1 MANVLLCHEA
11 NNSGVVASSARCQ
24 EHGRLATPLGVNI
37 ANYSF
42 PSLNVQLV
50 QRVEHV
56 KNVPVIRLSPSV
68 YHTDSKLHCSM
79 KCDNTHIARKN
90 YIF

>member
-1 MANVLLCHEA
+1 MANVLLCHET

-24 EHGRLATPLGVNI
+24 EHGRLAAPPGVNI

-42 PSLNVQLV
+42 PSLIVQLV

-56 KNVPVIRLSPSV
+56 KNIPVIRDCRTL
-68 YHTDSKLHCSM
+68 YIIQQ
-79 KCDNTHIARKN
+79 IALF
-90 YIF
+90 YEV